1 MVILL
6 KPDKKR
12 DTIMLICVMCIV
24 VITAFI
30 VSLSSVNDRGLKAV
44 TGSGNYI
51 AFNGKWQNQYGLSY
65 DLAKLY
71 DYSSEFSTTEPLVLT
86 RKLNIDEDKVFFFR
100 SNNLVVNVFIEDEEL
115 YHMADS
121 GVIENLTA
129 FDNYVCVE
137 IPQSYDGMN
146 LKLEIYE
153 TVSSLGCCVDSAL
166 LGDGEDIILDQLKNY
181 IYVAAVG
188 VLVIVAGIVFIL
200 MGILTRKRL
209 EKSSSY
215 IYFGAFLILFGL
227 CILLDTPWAYFELK
241 NIYLVEIS
249 SKVFLLASLPMLM
262 MYISSNY
269 IVRNQRILDYMLYF
283 SIGLF
288 PLALILHITN
298 LLPYFSI
305 TLAIHLMIVI
315 ASVIIIVEF
324 ISYISRA
331 GKAKIPFSRVYYIS
345 LMVFLVLAM
354 YDICRYYQNNG
365 GDMYFFSR
373 FGLIILCSTAFAA
386 AASDI
391 LSMIQLGLKAGQ
403 IGKIAFTDALTGVGN
418 AAAFRSKF
426 DEVDA
431 IKNVYDYVGII
442 QFDVN
447 NLKIINDTKGHDA
460 GDLLIKTAGDI
471 INESFGKI
479 GDCFR
484 TGGDEFVAITT
495 YKNAPSACDDAIRK
509 FNSLIDKF
517 NENPDKPFEMR
528 IAYGIAY
535 YNSDDNTNPT
545 LKEVHRLADE
555 RMYNNKRE
563 LKARYARNK
572 AEATIR

>member
-1 MVILL
+1 MLL
-6 KPDKKR
+6 ITSKKR
-12 DTIMLICVMCIV
+12 DTIMIICVLCIAVFVAFV
-24 VITAFI
+24 VNMA
-30 VSLSSVNDRGLKAV
+30 SLKDIGVKAE

-71 DYSSEFSTTEPLVLT
+71 YYESEFSTTEPLVLT

-100 SNNLVVNVFIEDEEL
+100 SNNLVVNVYIEDEVL
-115 YHMADS
+115 YFMSDS

-129 FDNYVCVE
+129 FDNYVCIE
-137 IPQSYDGMN
+137 IPQKYNGKN

-181 IYVAAVG
+181 IYVAAIG
-188 VLVIVAGIVFIL
+188 VLVIVAGVVFIL
-200 MGILTRKRL
+200 MGILTRKRI

-215 IYFGAFLILFGL
+215 IYFGAFLIFFGL
-227 CILLDTPWAYFELK
+227 CILLDTPWAYLELK
-241 NIYLVEIS
+241 NVYLVETA
-249 SKVFLLASLPMLM
+249 SKVFLLAALPMLM
-262 MYISSNY
+262 MYITSNY
-269 IVRNQRILDYMLYF
+269 VVRNQKILDYMLYF

-288 PLALILHITN
+288 PLALILHLTN
-298 LLPYFSI
+298 LVPLFSI
-305 TLAIHLMIVI
+305 TLVTHLMIVV

-365 GDMYFFSR
+365 GDMYFFTR

-386 AASDI
+386 AAADI

-418 AAAFRSKF
+418 AAAFKSKF
-426 DEVDA
+426 EEIDA

-447 NLKIINDTKGHDA
+447 NLKIINDTKGHEA
-460 GDLLIKTAGDI
+460 GDLLIKSAGEI
-471 INESFGKI
+471 INETFGKI

-495 YKNAPSACDDAIRK
+495 YKNAPSACDEAIKK
-509 FNSLIDKF
+509 FNLLIEKF
-517 NENPDKPFEMR
+517 NEDPNKPFEMR
-528 IAYGIAY
+528 IAYGAAY
-535 YNSDDNTNPT
+535 YKSDDDTNPT

-563 LKARYARNK
+563 LKAKYARNK
-572 AEATIR
+572 AEATVR